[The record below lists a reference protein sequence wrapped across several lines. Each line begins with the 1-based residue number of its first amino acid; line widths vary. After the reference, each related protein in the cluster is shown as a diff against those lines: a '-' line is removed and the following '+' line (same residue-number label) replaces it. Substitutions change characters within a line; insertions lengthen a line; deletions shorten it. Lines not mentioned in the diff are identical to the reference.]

1 MTASS
6 IMKRSIPMKKHK
18 EKIKIGIVIGV
29 FSVVIISCL
38 VSIFSQVFTE
48 YKENESFKNLAE
60 IVTAESTGNDTE
72 KEQFINP
79 NLLKVSDSD
88 DEFQTEQPVYYTTY
102 YEPHSISELISM
114 NSECFGWI
122 SIAGTNI
129 NYPVMHTPSN
139 PQKYLNKNFYGEYS
153 YSGTPF
159 LDSRCFADSTNL
171 IIYGHHMNNGTMF
184 ADLCN
189 YTDYSYFTEHPI
201 VVLETKDG
209 VFAYSVFSVM
219 KIKSDDDWYKFTT
232 VGMEKSYKT
241 RIEYA
246 KEKSIY
252 NTEITPVCGQQIL
265 TLSTCYGYNQD
276 DRILVLAVQN

>member
-1 MTASS
+1 
-6 IMKRSIPMKKHK
+6 MKKYK
-18 EKIKIGIVIGV
+18 GKIQTGIVIGI
-29 FSVVIISCL
+29 FSVIIIACL
-38 VSIFSQVFTE
+38 ISIFSRMYTE
-48 YKENESFKNLAE
+48 NKEKEEFRQIAE
-60 IVTAESTGNDTE
+60 IVAEETTNTDNESETM
-72 KEQFINP
+72 KKP
-79 NLLKVSDSD
+79 NLLKASNFDNEV
-88 DEFQTEQPVYYTTY
+88 QAEQSLYYTTY

-153 YSGTPF
+153 FSGTPF
-159 LDSRCFADSTNL
+159 LDARCSADSTNL

-189 YTDYSYFTEHPI
+189 YTDYSYFTEHPT

-209 VFAYSVFSVM
+209 AFAYSVFSAM
-219 KIKSDDDWYKFTT
+219 KVKSNDDWYKFLKTDLDKIY
-232 VGMEKSYKT
+232 EKWVS
-241 RIEYA
+241 YA
-246 KEKSIY
+246 KSKSLY
-252 NTEITPVCGQQIL
+252 STEITPVYGQQIL

-276 DRILVLAVQN
+276 DRILVLAARN

>member
-1 MTASS
+1 
-6 IMKRSIPMKKHK
+6 
-18 EKIKIGIVIGV
+18 
-29 FSVVIISCL
+29 
-38 VSIFSQVFTE
+38 
-48 YKENESFKNLAE
+48 
-60 IVTAESTGNDTE
+60 
-72 KEQFINP
+72 
-79 NLLKVSDSD
+79 
-88 DEFQTEQPVYYTTY
+88 
-102 YEPHSISELISM
+102 M

-159 LDSRCFADSTNL
+159 LDTRCSADSTNL

-189 YTDYSYFTEHPI
+189 YTDYSYFTGHPT

-209 VFAYSVFSVM
+209 AFAYSVFSVM
-219 KIKSDDDWYKFTT
+219 KVKFDDDWYRFTT
-232 VGMEKSYKT
+232 VGTEKSYNS

-252 NTEITPVCGQQIL
+252 DTGITPVYGQQIL

-276 DRILVLAVQN
+276 DRILVLAVRN

>member
-1 MTASS
+1 
-6 IMKRSIPMKKHK
+6 MKKHK
-18 EKIKIGIVIGV
+18 RKIQTGIVIGI
-29 FSVVIISCL
+29 FSVIIIACL
-38 VSIFSQVFTE
+38 ISIFSRMYTE
-48 YKENESFKNLAE
+48 SKEKEAFRQLAE
-60 IVTAESTGNDTE
+60 IVTEDTTDATIE
-72 KEQFINP
+72 ETIKKP
-79 NLLKVSDSD
+79 NILKVSDFD
-88 DEFQTEQPVYYTTY
+88 NEVQAEQTMYFTTY

-122 SIAGTNI
+122 NISGTNI

-139 PQKYLNKNFYGEYS
+139 PQKYLNRNFYGEYS

-159 LDSRCFADSTNL
+159 LNSRCSADSTNL

-189 YTDYSYFTEHPI
+189 YTDYSYFTEHPT

-209 VFAYSVFSVM
+209 AFAYSVFSVM
-219 KIKSDDDWYKFTT
+219 KVKLDDDWYRFTT
-232 VGMEKSYKT
+232 VGTEKSYNS

-252 NTEITPVCGQQIL
+252 DTGITPVYGQQIL

-276 DRILVLAVQN
+276 DRILVLAVRN

>member
-1 MTASS
+1 
-6 IMKRSIPMKKHK
+6 MKKHK

-29 FSVVIISCL
+29 FSVVIIACL
-38 VSIFSQVFTE
+38 VSIFSQVYTE
-48 YKENESFKNLAE
+48 YKENESFEKLAE
-60 IVTAESTGNDTE
+60 IVTEDTTDTTIE
-72 KEQFINP
+72 AIVRKP
-79 NLLKVSDSD
+79 NLLNISDSD

-102 YEPHSISELISM
+102 YQPHSVSNLLSI

-159 LDSRCFADSTNL
+159 LDSRCSADSTNL

-189 YTDYSYFTEHPI
+189 YTDYSYFTEHPT

-209 VFAYSVFSVM
+209 AFAYSVFSVM
-219 KIKSDDDWYKFTT
+219 KVKFDDDWYRFTT
-232 VGMEKSYKT
+232 VGTEKSYNS

-252 NTEITPVCGQQIL
+252 DTGITPVYGQQIL

-276 DRILVLAVQN
+276 DRILVLAVRNQGGKNGTV